1 MRAETGVRALPAH
14 LRHLFFLCFLVYS
27 AAYVGRYNYSSA
39 IPAMAEAGFDRQ
51 VLGVYGTG
59 FLFCYGAGQ
68 LLSGFLGDKVPARRL
83 IAAGLVGSGLANLL
97 MGFLPPGWQWIWCVN
112 GLFQSMLWSPITRLL
127 ADWLPEN
134 ARKGAMIQLSYSFAV
149 GALAAYGLSALL
161 LRIASWQWVFASAAI
176 CLLACGAVWTVWGA
190 LSAGTPGSA
199 RRACRFRRSGG
210 RRPRSRSGRSWRCPG
225 CWWWA
230 LR

>member
-1 MRAETGVRALPAH
+1 MRALPAH

-83 IAAGLVGSGLANLL
+83 IAVGLVGSGLANLL

-161 LRIASWQWVFASAAI
+161 LRDARAQRHAAMTRVPQLPRHAIDRLLAVAEDDGRCLVVANDLRVVEKAEPPSPASQASA
-176 CLLACGAVWTVWGA
+176 
-190 LSAGTPGSA
+190 P
-199 RRACRFRRSGG
+199 
-210 RRPRSRSGRSWRCPG
+210 P
-225 CWWWA
+225 
-230 LR
+230 

>member
-1 MRAETGVRALPAH
+1 MRALPAH

-134 ARKGAMIQLSYSFAV
+134 ARKGAMIQLS
-149 GALAAYGLSALL
+149 
-161 LRIASWQWVFASAAI
+161 
-176 CLLACGAVWTVWGA
+176 
-190 LSAGTPGSA
+190 
-199 RRACRFRRSGG
+199 
-210 RRPRSRSGRSWRCPG
+210 
-225 CWWWA
+225 
-230 LR
+230 